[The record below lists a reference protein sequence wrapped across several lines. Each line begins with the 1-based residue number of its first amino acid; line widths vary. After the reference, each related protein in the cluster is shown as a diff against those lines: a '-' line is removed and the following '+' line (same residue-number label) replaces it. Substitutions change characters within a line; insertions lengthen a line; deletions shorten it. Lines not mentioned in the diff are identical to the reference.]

1 MARFQKGQ
9 KGGPGRPK
17 GRADDRVLAAR
28 ELAQNIL
35 TSPAYI
41 ATLKA
46 RADEG
51 RLAPAVE
58 QMLWHYAGGKPPD
71 KLEVTGADAGPL
83 QVLFGGRYKP
93 EDHAA

>member
-1 MARFQKGQ
+1 M
-9 KGGPGRPK
+9 
-17 GRADDRVLAAR
+17 LAAR

-35 TSPAYI
+35 TSPKYI